1 MADRFP
7 SPFDT
12 PTPEGAEG
20 WQELYAYSSL
30 FSEDRRE
37 YEESMF
43 WFQDGVHWPAVL
55 TPWDATFFEYAIVSL
70 SQYNT
75 RHLLVPPANGID
87 YRILNGYA
95 YLTPVPAPEADIP
108 ARVEA
113 FTQRAGFYFVNWN
126 DLYDKWM
133 VKIRDLVGEM
143 EAVKLDALPDVEDFD
158 AVVASGRGLGS
169 GYDLVEGYH
178 RILDSALKLWNYHF
192 EFLNLGY
199 AAYLDFFGFCKGV
212 FPNIPDLAIAKM
224 VAGVEVDLF
233 RPDEELKR
241 LAHMARNSGVS
252 AAFDAGSVD
261 ATCEVLKGSDSGKA
275 WIASFQE
282 AAEPWFNFSTGSG
295 FYHTDKIWIEHVEI
309 PFEFI
314 RNYISKLD
322 NGDDLARPMEAIR
335 AERDRIVNEY
345 SDLLTSDEDREA
357 FQAKLGLARVV
368 FPYVENHNFYVEH
381 WSHSVLWRKMRGLGE
396 ILVKEAFLEEAD
408 DIFFLKRNEVPDAL
422 WDMYHSWATPA
433 PARGPKYWP
442 AKVAERKRIVE
453 ALRKSKP
460 SPALGVPPEVV
471 TEPFTVML
479 WGITSDSVA
488 AWLGGAAPTAGSRA
502 SRRLPASPKVP
513 PVSSSRPTRSTR
525 CSRVRSSSP
534 RSLRRAGHRSSARSA
549 RRSPTPA
556 A

>member
-252 AAFDAGSVD
+252 AAFDAG
-261 ATCEVLKGSDSGKA
+261 
-275 WIASFQE
+275 
-282 AAEPWFNFSTGSG
+282 
-295 FYHTDKIWIEHVEI
+295 
-309 PFEFI
+309 
-314 RNYISKLD
+314 
-322 NGDDLARPMEAIR
+322 
-335 AERDRIVNEY
+335 
-345 SDLLTSDEDREA
+345 
-357 FQAKLGLARVV
+357 
-368 FPYVENHNFYVEH
+368 
-381 WSHSVLWRKMRGLGE
+381 
-396 ILVKEAFLEEAD
+396 
-408 DIFFLKRNEVPDAL
+408 KRRRHL
-422 WDMYHSWATPA
+422 
-433 PARGPKYWP
+433 RGPQGQ
-442 AKVAERKRIVE
+442 R
-453 ALRKSKP
+453 
-460 SPALGVPPEVV
+460 LGQGMDRLVPGGRRTVV
-471 TEPFTVML
+471 QLLDRVGF
-479 WGITSDSVA
+479 
-488 AWLGGAAPTAGSRA
+488 
-502 SRRLPASPKVP
+502 LPHGQDLD
-513 PVSSSRPTRSTR
+513 R
-525 CSRVRSSSP
+525 
-534 RSLRRAGHRSSARSA
+534 A
-549 RRSPTPA
+549 RRDPLRVHPQLHLQA
-556 A
+556 RQR